1 MFQNAFTRQSSFE
14 QRWQDVE
21 SVLSLR
27 HVSERSVEF
36 RAALAGRGECV
47 GFTVRFR
54 MCLRVSQVSSS
65 AGRTWSVL
73 SLRCVSECIYASV
86 EFRAALAGRGEC
98 VKFTVCFRTRLRVSR
113 VSSSAGRTW
122 RV

>member
-21 SVLSLR
+21 SVLILR
-27 HVSERSVEF
+27 RVSERVYASVEF

-54 MCLRVSQVSSS
+54 MCLRVS
-65 AGRTWSVL
+65 
-73 SLRCVSECIYASV
+73 
-86 EFRAALAGRGEC
+86 
-98 VKFTVCFRTRLRVSR
+98 R

-122 RV
+122 RVC

>member
-27 HVSERSVEF
+27 CVSERV
-36 RAALAGRGECV
+36 
-47 GFTVRFR
+47 
-54 MCLRVSQVSSS
+54 
-65 AGRTWSVL
+65 
-73 SLRCVSECIYASV
+73 YASV

-98 VKFTVCFRTRLRVSR
+98 VEFTVCFRTRLRVSR

-122 RV
+122 RVC